1 MTDAPIL
8 MKDGMA
14 RPSGADVRGWL
25 MRGEVGMAVGVIGV
39 ILLLILPLTLLLI
52 LPLILLLHS

>member
-1 MTDAPIL
+1 MADAPIL

-14 RPSGADVRGWL
+14 RPTGRDALGWL

-39 ILLLILPLTLLLI
+39 IMLLT
-52 LPLILLLHS
+52 ILLGRLGGKKEE